1 MDKTWVK
8 LNRCSTEY
16 DVGMHNFIQHS
27 VRVAGQDGLIKCPC
41 RICCNRDSFHPAT
54 VKEHLKVD
62 GMDPNYEDMLW
73 VDHGESLPDPV
84 FIDEMEQEDEAQDE
98 PLDLLHMLTDVFATN
113 SPCHSPYVGEDG
125 SHTNVR
131 PSDAER
137 FYNLIEEANFGLY
150 PGSTKIGKLEFL
162 VRMYQIKC
170 ITRSSDKSFA
180 LYLKL
185 FKSVLPDGETLP
197 PSFHLTKKLITG
209 LGLTYQKI
217 HACPNDCMLY
227 WKDDAELQRCKKC
240 KASRYI
246 VDETIDVN
254 DAIDDNNHATKVP
267 AKVLRYFPIIP
278 RLQRLYMSR
287 VTSKFMLWHGTDR
300 PKDGL
305 MRHPADS
312 PAWKQLDKLHP
323 SFARDMRNVRLGLA
337 SDGFS
342 PFGQMTLSNSTWPV
356 QRRGN
361 DIDVYLAPLI
371 DELKSLWEVGI
382 ETYDMHAKESF
393 TLRAALLWTIHDFP
407 GYANLSGWSTKGFKA
422 CPTCGDDSSSFR
434 LKHSKSICSMGSRRF
449 LPIHHRWRTQRRPFN
464 GKEEHRT
471 APIPLS
477 GIECLIQLS
486 GLQFKE
492 FGKGTNVQSARN
504 KKGTPPAYSGQW
516 KKESIFFQLPYWK
529 DLLIHHNLDVM
540 HIEKNVCESIVG
552 TLLGIEGKTKDTIK
566 AREDL
571 VELNIWPKLHPE
583 TRGSK
588 TYLPPALFTL
598 ANPEKTMMCEVLH
611 SFRPPDGHSSNLSNC
626 VQVKERKLVG
636 MKSHDYHVIMQH
648 LLVIAIRH
656 VLPKQVCMV

>member
-73 VDHGESLPDPV
+73 VDHGESLPDLV

-98 PLDLLHMLTDVFATN
+98 PFDLLHMLTDVFATN
-113 SPCHSPYVGEDG
+113 SPCHSPYVGDDG

-131 PSDAER
+131 PSD
-137 FYNLIEEANFGLY
+137 
-150 PGSTKIGKLEFL
+150 
-162 VRMYQIKC
+162 IKC
-170 ITRSSDKSFA
+170 ITRSSDKSFT

-185 FKSVLPDGETLP
+185 FKSVLLDGETLP

-267 AKVLRYFPIIP
+267 AKVLR
-278 RLQRLYMSR
+278 
-287 VTSKFMLWHGTDR
+287 

-305 MRHPADS
+305 MRHLADS

-337 SDGFS
+337 RDGFN
-342 PFGQMTLSNSTWPV
+342 PLGQMTLSHSTWPV
-356 QRRGN
+356 MIAIYN
-361 DIDVYLAPLI
+361 
-371 DELKSLWEVGI
+371 
-382 ETYDMHAKESF
+382 
-393 TLRAALLWTIHDFP
+393 LLPW
-407 GYANLSGWSTKGFKA
+407 L
-422 CPTCGDDSSSFR
+422 C
-434 LKHSKSICSMGSRRF
+434 M
-449 LPIHHRWRTQRRPFN
+449 
-464 GKEEHRT
+464 
-471 APIPLS
+471 
-477 GIECLIQLS
+477 
-486 GLQFKE
+486 
-492 FGKGTNVQSARN
+492 
-504 KKGTPPAYSGQW
+504 KK
-516 KKESIFFQLPYWK
+516 PY
-529 DLLIHHNLDVM
+529 M
-540 HIEKNVCESIVG
+540 
-552 TLLGIEGKTKDTIK
+552 LLG
-566 AREDL
+566 
-571 VELNIWPKLHPE
+571 
-583 TRGSK
+583 
-588 TYLPPALFTL
+588 
-598 ANPEKTMMCEVLH
+598 
-611 SFRPPDGHSSNLSNC
+611 
-626 VQVKERKLVG
+626 
-636 MKSHDYHVIMQH
+636 H
-648 LLVIAIRH
+648 L
-656 VLPKQVCMV
+656 